1 MRVGIWH
8 ERASLA
14 AMPARRSRV
23 QLQALLQRAR
33 REFFRHLSEID
44 WTPFALALL
53 CLLAMQLA
61 RAWAWRNVLRAAYP
75 DKPISFLPLAAAYLA
90 GAGINAI
97 VPAHAGDVTKVF
109 LVKRQIP
116 DSSYPAVTSSFL
128 VQTVFDTTVGMLV
141 LLYAITQGLLPPLPR
156 LPDLPAFEISFW
168 AEHPKR
174 LLHHRRRRCCWRSR
188 SASTSSPTGC
198 GASGSGSNRAWSILT
213 EPRRYLREVV
223 AWQGVGW
230 LFRFAAFWFFLE
242 AFGIGGSIGNV
253 MLVMS
258 VQAIANIVP
267 FTPGGAGA
275 QQALL
280 VATLHGPSRT
290 AVLSF
295 SVGTQIA
302 MAAWSVVLGF
312 AAILLVFRTTDWR
325 GLIRQA
331 QEEADER
338 QGRRKR
344 RVLLARPAGVAAA
357 RPATAR
363 AAVRRPGTRSGCG
376 RAGSPAG
383 PGRGRPRAG
392 PGSGGGF
399 DVGLGRRGGR
409 LRSQPS
415 AGR

>member
-1 MRVGIWH
+1 MPIADLQDNF
-8 ERASLA
+8 EAFFNRAA
-14 AMPARRSRV
+14 
-23 QLQALLQRAR
+23 
-33 REFFRHLSEID
+33 EFFRHLSEIH
-44 WTPFALALL
+44 WTTFAIALL
-53 CLLAMQLA
+53 FLLCMQLA

-75 DKPISFLPLAAAYLA
+75 DKRIPFLPLAAGYLA

-128 VQTVFDTTVGMLV
+128 VQTVFDTSVGVLV

-156 LPDLPAFEISFW
+156 IPDLPAFEISFW
-168 AEHPKR
+168 ADHPKTFLIVTGIV
-174 LLHHRRRRCCWRSR
+174 LLAIVVGIYLLAHRVRRFWARVRQ
-188 SASTSSPTGC
+188 GLV
-198 GASGSGSNRAWSILT
+198 ILT
-213 EPRRYLREVV
+213 MPRRYLREVA
-223 AWQGVGW
+223 AWQGIGW

-242 AFGIGGSIGNV
+242 AFGIPGSIGNV

-258 VQAIANIVP
+258 VQAIANIIP

-280 VATLHGPSRT
+280 VATLSGPTRT

-331 QEEADER
+331 QEEADSE
-338 QGRRKR
+338 K
-344 RVLLARPAGVAAA
+344 AAQ
-357 RPATAR
+357 
-363 AAVRRPGTRSGCG
+363 AA
-376 RAGSPAG
+376 SP
-383 PGRGRPRAG
+383 P
-392 PGSGGGF
+392 
-399 DVGLGRRGGR
+399 
-409 LRSQPS
+409 
-415 AGR
+415 